1 MNPTGTRDLILDAA
15 ERLIGVLGY
24 SKTTMDDVAKAA
36 GIGKRTIYVHFPSK
50 EEVVLC
56 TIDRIVDR
64 LVLRLRDHATAPG
77 SAAARVRAM
86 LVERV
91 LFRFDSVR
99 DYSHGLDELFA
110 SLRPAYLARRGRYF
124 TAESDVFAEV
134 VRAGHASDEFDAPDP
149 SAVAEALLLATNSL
163 LPYALSARELGR
175 RVDVEAR
182 IGRVADLLLFGLSRG
197 RKPRP
202 EMIHSVP
209 KVPYAPNPVPRG
221 VCCHDHRLDHQPF
234 VGPAAGRRS

>member
-24 SKTTMDDVAKAA
+24 SKTTMDDVAREA
-36 GIGKRTIYVHFPSK
+36 GVGKRTIYVHFPSK

-64 LVLRLRDHATAPG
+64 LVERLRKH
-77 SAAARVRAM
+77 AAAVGPVAERLRAM

-99 DYSHGLDELFA
+99 NYSHGLDELFA

-124 TAESDVFAEV
+124 AAEAEVFAEV
-134 VRAGHASDEFDAPDP
+134 LRVAHAAGELDAPD
-149 SAVAEALLLATNSL
+149 AAAAAEALLHATNSL

-182 IGRVADLLLFGLSRG
+182 VGRVADLLLFGLCRG

-202 EMIHSVP
+202 
-209 KVPYAPNPVPRG
+209 K
-221 VCCHDHRLDHQPF
+221 
-234 VGPAAGRRS
+234 